1 MCVHRML
8 LRRFPYNPDTHRE
21 STSGLPALLNIVL
34 RVAAGTAV
42 FALIVA
48 LAGRFPAAAG
58 LMLTFPALNGLAF
71 ILSRQDTVGPI
82 TATMLW
88 MPLLNGVLCSGY
100 LALFLL
106 FAAPATATALAWA
119 LAAVVAM
126 LWLALVTRQPIRNG
140 VPPQLQP
147 VYVRAVLLCGA
158 VLTGLWWVFAATT
171 GPDTGGG
178 AKPALTGLK
187 ILLFAL
193 ALWLL
198 IVLPPR
204 FRWKDG
210 ASGILSGMPLVALA
224 GLLSVAQDAAV
235 ELEVRRALLAQMM
248 FGVWLAP
255 AMAIG
260 FIYAMSR
267 LLLRPRLHRLRI
279 AVVIAGWLLCFTII
293 VTTGAALQWLASR

>member
-1 MCVHRML
+1 V
-8 LRRFPYNPDTHRE
+8 
-21 STSGLPALLNIVL
+21 LNIAL

-42 FALIVA
+42 FSLIVW
-48 LAGRFPAAAG
+48 LAGHFPAAAG

-71 ILSRQDTVGPI
+71 AYSRHEAVRGI

-88 MPLLNGVLCSGY
+88 MPLLNGLLCAGY
-100 LALFLL
+100 LALFVR

-126 LWLALVTRQPIRNG
+126 LWLALVTRQPIRKG
-140 VPPQLQP
+140 VPPRLQTA
-147 VYVRAVLLCGA
+147 YLLGAVLCGA
-158 VLTGLWWVFAATT
+158 VLTGLWWLFAATAVT
-171 GPDTGGG
+171 GTGGA
-178 AKPALTGLK
+178 AKPALTWLK

-210 ASGILSGMPLVALA
+210 AILSGLPLVALA

-235 ELEVRRALLAQMM
+235 DLEVRRALLAQMM
-248 FGVWLAP
+248 SGVWLAP

-267 LLLRPRLHRLRI
+267 LLLRPRMHRLRI
-279 AVVIAGWLLCFTII
+279 VVVVAGWLLCFSAI
-293 VTTGAALQWLASR
+293 VATGAALQWLAPAAVN

>member
-1 MCVHRML
+1 M
-8 LRRFPYNPDTHRE
+8 
-21 STSGLPALLNIVL
+21 LNISL

-48 LAGRFPAAAG
+48 LAGRFPTAAG

-71 ILSRQDTVGPI
+71 ILSRHDTVSPI

-88 MPLLNGVLCSGY
+88 MPLLNGVLCVAY
-100 LALFLL
+100 LLL
-106 FAAPATATALAWA
+106 FALFATPALATPLAWG
-119 LAAVVAM
+119 LAAGVAL
-126 LWLALVTRQPIRNG
+126 LWLVLVTRSFVRKG
-140 VPPQLQP
+140 VSPRLQP
-147 VYVRAVLLCGA
+147 AYVIAVTAGGLALTLLWWMLAGTGGA
-158 VLTGLWWVFAATT
+158 ETGGLRPVLTWQKT
-171 GPDTGGG
+171 
-178 AKPALTGLK
+178 
-187 ILLFAL
+187 LLFAL

-210 ASGILSGMPLVALA
+210 ASGILSGLPLVALA
-224 GLLSVAQDAAV
+224 GLLSVAQDAAID
-235 ELEVRRALLAQMM
+235 LEVRRELLMQMM

-267 LLLRPRLHRLRI
+267 LLLRPRMHRLRV
-279 AVVIAGWLLCFTII
+279 AVVSLGWMSCFAAILAAGTL
-293 VTTGAALQWLASR
+293 LQWLATR